1 MNLFKK
7 NKDGDAKGQAPSSQ
21 GGKSHPELQMVGNS
35 AASKPTTP
43 QANIPQ
49 QNVMLPDV
57 QYKIAVASGKGG
69 VGKST
74 VATNLALAL
83 AQESAKVGLM
93 DADAYGPSIPTM
105 MGINKQPEVGQDRK
119 LIPLASH
126 DIKLMSIGFMVSEEQ
141 AMIWRGPMLHS
152 AIRQFLSDVNWGA
165 LDYLIIDLPPGTG
178 DAALSLTQ
186 AIPLTGAVIVTT
198 PQDVALADVRRGV
211 AMFEKLNV
219 PILGVV
225 ENMSYFICH
234 HCDKRTDIFRTDGG
248 KKISE
253 KLGIPFLGAVPI
265 DPEICTGGDLGVP
278 IVASHPDS
286 SQSEAFRNA
295 ANLLEEEL
303 REQGLESE
311 LEILG

>member
-1 MNLFKK
+1 MKLFKK
-7 NKDGDAKGQAPSSQ
+7 DKSGDAKGQAPSVQ
-21 GGKSHPELQMVGNS
+21 GGKSHPELRMMGNP
-35 AASKPTTP
+35 AASKPTAP
-43 QANIPQ
+43 QASAPQ

-83 AQESAKVGLM
+83 AQGAAKVGLM

-152 AIRQFLSDVNWGA
+152 AIRQFLSDVNWGL

-198 PQDVALADVRRGV
+198 PQDVALADVRRGA

-234 HCDKRTDIFRTDGG
+234 HCDERTDIFRADGG

-253 KLGIPFLGAVPI
+253 KLAIPFLGAIPI

-286 SQSEAFRNA
+286 PQSEAFRNA
-295 ANLLEEEL
+295 ANLLTAEL
-303 REQGLESE
+303 HERGSESE
-311 LEILG
+311 LQILG